1 MKKVILFLFFL
12 PIFLQAQELTFDSTA
27 VIKIDTFYYLETH
40 QYYDNGNF
48 LIDRQLIG
56 DSTKFLNYL
65 FNNIEQS
72 QRLKARSDKASFE
85 NRNLGENNDI
95 LKSLTGFNYY
105 RNAADI
111 LDEVFIGDCKVRING
126 TAYDGIISNSG
137 IHLNIDITNVGN
149 YTIHIGSRQSFII
162 KDFWGEGIDAELFLL
177 SEYGV
182 KRVFVNYDNTVRVI
196 FN

>member
-56 DSTKFLNYL
+56 DSTKFFNYL

-72 QRLKARSDKASFE
+72 QRLKARSNKASFE
-85 NRNLGENNDI
+85 NRNLGENND
-95 LKSLTGFNYY
+95 F
-105 RNAADI
+105 
-111 LDEVFIGDCKVRING
+111 
-126 TAYDGIISNSG
+126 
-137 IHLNIDITNVGN
+137 
-149 YTIHIGSRQSFII
+149 
-162 KDFWGEGIDAELFLL
+162 
-177 SEYGV
+177 
-182 KRVFVNYDNTVRVI
+182 
-196 FN
+196 